1 MSVLPPQHDMDIS
14 VRRVVY
20 SFHFPPFLDANKSHG
35 NCHGKMDGINSIIL
49 SVTSRSLP
57 RRDRGTRYYSE
68 ELLAARVH
76 PLVGCAVLE
85 CFSI

>member
-35 NCHGKMDGINSIIL
+35 ELSWQDGW
-49 SVTSRSLP
+49 
-57 RRDRGTRYYSE
+57 Y
-68 ELLAARVH
+68 
-76 PLVGCAVLE
+76 
-85 CFSI
+85 